1 MDSYAILKEVW
12 ITFTNKDEAIKSEE
26 LLKYIKNEL
35 RMYEKRDVWTAF
47 EISTEITTKTYIK
60 FFTKWWKTKEF
71 DISDYP
77 TFKNNKDQ
85 LLKYLN
91 NPSNK
96 MRQSQRPI

>member
-1 MDSYAILKEVW
+1 LDSYAILKEVW
-12 ITFTNKDEAIKSEE
+12 IAFTNKDEAIKSEE

-60 FFTKWWKTKEF
+60 FFTRWWKTKEF

-77 TFKNNKDQ
+77 AFKNNKDQ